1 MASSRLMTRRA
12 FLSSSSG
19 AMSAAAVPSK
29 NIEPEICDKKLPTLK
44 STEVVSTSNPTTL
57 DLLTELPSP
66 DQILY
71 GKSMA
76 RVRGFQT
83 TMKPMLM
90 TEWERTWE
98 RWRNDHVDWKLK
110 LEKRPKIFRPTPFQR
125 KLLVW
130 TGIYESTEQIPVH
143 VSMNAVKR
151 SLNRRARFTFFS
163 FGACAFIIWMLFG
176 HWAPP

>member
-29 NIEPEICDKKLPTLK
+29 NIEPE
-44 STEVVSTSNPTTL
+44 
-57 DLLTELPSP
+57 
-66 DQILY
+66 ILY